1 MKRIWYQSFSSFA
14 LALLLCFGFLF
25 CAQAETASPSIADA
39 TPALIEPASTSEA
52 AASASPEAT
61 QGITPAG
68 GTYYDKGQ
76 VEAFDGTPDSTG
88 NSAGEIV
95 FMLAIFLFCLFFVVE
110 AVVQWIRKKE

>member
-76 VEAFDGTPDSTG
+76 VEAFDGTPTARATAQEKSY
-88 NSAGEIV
+88 SCWRFSCFA
-95 FMLAIFLFCLFFVVE
+95 FSL
-110 AVVQWIRKKE
+110 W

>member
-1 MKRIWYQSFSSFA
+1 MKRTWHRSFFSFV
-14 LALLLCFGFLF
+14 LALLLCFGFMF
-25 CAQAETASPSIADA
+25 SVRAETASPSIADA
-39 TPALIEPASTSEA
+39 TPALIEPAATSEA

-76 VEAFDGTPDSTG
+76 VEAFDGTPDGTG

-110 AVVQWIRKKE
+110 AVVQWIRKKK